1 MIERYLTQTHFT
13 SEEDFRDNL
22 HFVVPE
28 TFNFAYDVMDEWAK
42 IAPDK
47 LALLWTSERGEE
59 LRATYAEFKEQTDQ
73 AAAYFLSLGIR
84 RGDKVMLILK
94 TSLSMVDFD
103 DGVVQ
108 DRCCGNSCNPY
119 VDGK

>member
-13 SEEDFRDNL
+13 SEADFREHL
-22 HFVVPE
+22 HFKVPE

-42 IAPDK
+42 VAPDK

-59 LRATYAEFKEQTDQ
+59 LKATYAEFKEQTDQ

-94 TSLSMVDFD
+94 RHYQWVGFN
-103 DGVVQ
+103 DGFV
-108 DRCCGNSCNPY
+108 
-119 VDGK
+119 